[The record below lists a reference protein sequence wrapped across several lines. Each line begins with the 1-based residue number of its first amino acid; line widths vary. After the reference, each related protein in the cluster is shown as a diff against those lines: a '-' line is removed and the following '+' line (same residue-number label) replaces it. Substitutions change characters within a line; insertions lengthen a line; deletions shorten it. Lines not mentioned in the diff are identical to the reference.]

1 MSRPPRGS
9 WRATCEGA
17 RPSVSCTASVPRSVD
32 VDARHQLAV
41 GEHDAG
47 DSRSASGALLLIAPQ
62 GIIGHA
68 GVARDLDTALQRA
81 LGGLRRQGG
90 GPWFGCIHSSQP
102 AASTTGPARP

>member
-47 DSRSASGALLLIAPQ
+47 DSRSASGALLVIAPQ

-68 GVARDLDTALQRA
+68 EWRATSIRRSSARSGACAARVAWL
-81 LGGLRRQGG
+81 
-90 GPWFGCIHSSQP
+90 WFGCIHSSQP